1 MGRAYHA
8 PALRHVFGPTGHLRS
23 RVHPVA
29 VPGLLSLLVVF
40 AFLISPRLATA
51 QESAVAGEKTEFAV
65 VPLVGGDSDVGF
77 GGGALGSLTN
87 LVPGLS
93 PYRWR
98 IEAGVIATFK
108 PPEGGNGIT
117 APYQDAY
124 LLYTVPDLIYR
135 KLRLE
140 VRPSYTRETT
150 QAYHG
155 IGNGSPAV
163 TTASHGELY
172 GRLHPTLLARV
183 RLSIGNHLSILVGN
197 PLTYNEIDVPRD
209 SQLAVDAHSSDPRV
223 RQFFGPLGPHW
234 VDFFEY
240 AAIFDNRDNENVT
253 ENGMFHQ
260 VKLRLSPGKTDAFPY
275 RYGQVNTTLRST

>member
-1 MGRAYHA
+1 MRRGHHC
-8 PALRHVFGPTGHLRS
+8 PALRHVFGRTGHLRS

-29 VPGLLSLLVVF
+29 VPGLLSLFVVF
-40 AFLISPRLATA
+40 ALLVSPRVATA
-51 QESAVAGEKTEFAV
+51 QESALASEKTEFAV

-140 VRPSYTRETT
+140 VRPFVHARNDAGLPWHRQWVAGRHDRLARRTVWP
-150 QAYHG
+150 
-155 IGNGSPAV
+155 SPPYAAR
-163 TTASHGELY
+163 ASSLVGRRAPFDSGGELA
-172 GRLHPTLLARV
+172 HV
-183 RLSIGNHLSILVGN
+183 Q
-197 PLTYNEIDVPRD
+197 RD
-209 SQLAVDAHSSDPRV
+209 RCSA
-223 RQFFGPLGPHW
+223 
-234 VDFFEY
+234 
-240 AAIFDNRDNENVT
+240 
-253 ENGMFHQ
+253 
-260 VKLRLSPGKTDAFPY
+260 
-275 RYGQVNTTLRST
+275 